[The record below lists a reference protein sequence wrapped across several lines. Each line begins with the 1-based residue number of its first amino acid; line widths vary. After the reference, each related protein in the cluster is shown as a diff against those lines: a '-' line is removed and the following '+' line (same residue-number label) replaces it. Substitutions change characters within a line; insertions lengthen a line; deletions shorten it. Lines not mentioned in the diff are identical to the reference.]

1 MFASTRKLRLFA
13 YTEYR
18 EVYPRMGRT
27 IALWGKALSSD
38 PNPQG
43 FYCNLFQ
50 RELSRSLA
58 MSIYQILFLS

>member
-43 FYCNLFQ
+43 TITVHGNVY
-50 RELSRSLA
+50 LSNFVLP
-58 MSIYQILFLS
+58 